1 VGGWLSGELRV
12 AGCVLRVF
20 KGALPFRGLLRRLAP
35 SRNDEGAGCGLR
47 VARWVVG
54 GRWWVVRGEEW
65 GAGEWLSGD
74 VRGGWLV
81 VGGGWWVVRG
91 EEWGVGEW
99 LSGELRV
106 AGCAQGRFCW
116 LALSGDDVTVGM
128 VFVVAAVGV
137 YLPAAWG
144 RFYTE
149 LKTRSGSVSG
159 SVCLFFLCSVNATPI

>member
-1 VGGWLSGELRV
+1 MDVVGLLQGEWRSGE
-12 AGCVLRVF
+12 
-20 KGALPFRGLLRRLAP
+20 GL
-35 SRNDEGAGCGLR
+35 SGAGCGLR
-47 VARWVVG
+47 VTRW
-54 GRWWVVRGEEW
+54 
-65 GAGEWLSGD
+65 S
-74 VRGGWLV
+74 
-81 VGGGWWVVRG
+81 VVRG
-91 EEWGVGEW
+91 EEWGVVEW

-159 SVCLFFLCSVNATPI
+159 SVCLFFLCAVNATPI